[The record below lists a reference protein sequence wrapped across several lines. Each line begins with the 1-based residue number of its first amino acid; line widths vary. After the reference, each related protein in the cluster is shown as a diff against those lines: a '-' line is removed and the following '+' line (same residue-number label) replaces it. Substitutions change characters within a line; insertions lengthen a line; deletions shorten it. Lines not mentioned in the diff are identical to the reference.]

1 MFNIN
6 TSQWIV
12 LAMFGD
18 APVSRWSHC
27 FLPNRGQGS
36 GATDGFLIFGGVN
49 LKNYCKSRIYQFQI
63 LNKWYTPPTQR
74 NKGGKNNKNDQ
85 SMEEE
90 GVLDEKITTL
100 GSYVKQKTDLI
111 REILRGKEPHNL

>member
-6 TSQWIV
+6 TSQWIA

-27 FLPNRGQGS
+27 FLPNRGHGYGS
-36 GATDGFLIFGGVN
+36 TDGFLVFGGVN

-74 NKGGKNNKNDQ
+74 SKQGGKNNEKTFDD
-85 SMEEE
+85 E
-90 GVLDEKITTL
+90 GVFDEKITTL
-100 GSYVKQKTDLI
+100 ASYVKQKTDLV
-111 REILRGKEPHNL
+111 REILRGKESNNQ